1 MRVVAV
7 PNPHFP
13 PAADALEL
21 AAATLDRIEQL
32 DPGLIESLR

>member
-13 PAADALEL
+13 PDAQALALADVVVDRVADLTPEL
-21 AAATLDRIEQL
+21 IV
-32 DPGLIESLR
+32 